1 MVVSPV
7 KTSKLAD
14 HFGATNRA
22 GTGSIGDMRRSVIL
36 HLGA

>member
-7 KTSKLAD
+7 KTSKLTG

-22 GTGSIGDMRRSVIL
+22 GTGSIGDMRRLAIL